1 MTDLLDDF
9 KEQIEDI
16 FEEIRN
22 GLKNELPSIT
32 SGTERIEKC
41 KYFKQRLQR
50 ITVIRKSMFH
60 ELNDLA
66 NNSEKNQWEQI
77 INNFE
82 VEQASLQQ
90 EILEAEA
97 ITPTISAKAI
107 TAKDMTTAAKNIQQQ
122 SKESAS
128 RTKQAVDNIIM
139 IGTDINTDLKMQT
152 EQLENIEGNT
162 ELLESNLKRADVQVR
177 IIMRN
182 LQKDKIFLS
191 MFFIMIV
198 AIISAI
204 IIIILM
210 TKSED
215 KNYIKEGE
223 SIS

>member
-1 MTDLLDDF
+1 
-9 KEQIEDI
+9 
-16 FEEIRN
+16 
-22 GLKNELPSIT
+22 
-32 SGTERIEKC
+32 
-41 KYFKQRLQR
+41 
-50 ITVIRKSMFH
+50 MFH
-60 ELNDLA
+60 ELNDL
-66 NNSEKNQWEQI
+66 SSPQEKNQWEQI

-90 EILEAEA
+90 KLLRAESV
-97 ITPTISAKAI
+97 TPTISKNI

-128 RTKQAVDNIIM
+128 RTKQVVDNIIM
-139 IGTDINTDLKMQT
+139 IGTDITNDLQQQT

-198 AIISAI
+198 SIISAI
-204 IIIILM
+204 IVIFLM
-210 TKSED
+210 SKSEE
-215 KNYIKEGE
+215 KNFIKEGE

>member
-9 KEQIEDI
+9 KEQIEEI
-16 FEEIRN
+16 FEEIQN
-22 GLKNELPSIT
+22 GLNNELPSIIN
-32 SGTERIEKC
+32 GTERIERC
-41 KYFKQRLQR
+41 KYYKQRLQR
-50 ITVIRKSMFH
+50 VGVIRKSMFH
-60 ELNDLA
+60 ELNDL
-66 NNSEKNQWEQI
+66 SSPQEKNQWEQI

-90 EILEAEA
+90 KLLRAESV
-97 ITPTISAKAI
+97 TPTISKNI

-128 RTKQAVDNIIM
+128 RTKQVVDNIIM
-139 IGTDINTDLKMQT
+139 IGTDITNDLQQQT

-198 AIISAI
+198 SIISAI
-204 IIIILM
+204 IVIFLM
-210 TKSED
+210 SKSEE
-215 KNYIKEGE
+215 KNFIKEGE

>member
-1 MTDLLDDF
+1 M
-9 KEQIEDI
+9 
-16 FEEIRN
+16 N
-22 GLKNELPSIT
+22 NELPSIIN
-32 SGTERIEKC
+32 GTERIERC
-41 KYFKQRLQR
+41 KYYKQRLQR
-50 ITVIRKSMFH
+50 VGVIRKSMFH
-60 ELNDLA
+60 ELNDL
-66 NNSEKNQWEQI
+66 SSPQEKNQWEQI

-90 EILEAEA
+90 KLLRAESV
-97 ITPTISAKAI
+97 TPTISKNI

-128 RTKQAVDNIIM
+128 RTKQVVDNIIM
-139 IGTDINTDLKMQT
+139 IGTDITNDLQQQT

-198 AIISAI
+198 SIISAI
-204 IIIILM
+204 IVIFLM
-210 TKSED
+210 SKSEE
-215 KNYIKEGE
+215 KNFIKEGE